1 MRYVH
6 LVGKKPKPN
15 AFEVALSELRKVV
28 PSDVPLTAF
37 SPAKTKHQTRIVTA
51 EFLWQN
57 ADSSWAW
64 EEPNGGLHG
73 VFSPEFIAQCGQVHE
88 ADTVRVQVDV
98 TPTACTVVQVVAGSY
113 RTLGEKE
120 RRERTRELR
129 RRHAAPPPP
138 KKITHHDASP
148 PPGVRRVVK
157 ATVTVVEKKR
167 IKWRAINGNE
177 TMASAT
183 TRAGEVAVGQI
194 INVVLEERSGS
205 LHFVDFVTHTLT
217 PREEQAPAS
226 LGELSI
232 DAMYTLEPGD
242 IVDAFLEFTGTPGQ
256 QDSGRDGKTRPAVF
270 IAKRGTTMLLRG
282 LTDGES
288 SYGQRSGNQAIR
300 DWQEAGLA
308 KPSVVQS
315 FDQEVDVVDVRVK
328 RGRPSSYDRRALN
341 LR

>member
-6 LVGKKPKPN
+6 LVGKKPTPN
-15 AFEVALSELRKVV
+15 AFEVALGELRKVV
-28 PSDVPLTAF
+28 PPDASPLPSL
-37 SPAKTKHQTRIVTA
+37 SPKTKHQTRIVTA
-51 EFLWQN
+51 EFLWPN
-57 ADSSWAW
+57 ADGSWAW

-73 VFSPEFIAQCGQVHE
+73 TFTPEFVAQCGHVHE
-88 ADTVRVQVDV
+88 TDSVRVQVDI
-98 TPTACTVVQVVAGSY
+98 TPTTCDVVQLVAGSF

-120 RRERTRELR
+120 RRERMRELR

-138 KKITHHDASP
+138 KKVTHHDAAP
-148 PPGVRRVVK
+148 PPGARRVVK
-157 ATVTVVEKKR
+157 ATVIAIEKKR
-167 IKWRAINGNE
+167 IKWLAVNGDE
-177 TMASAT
+177 SMTSAT
-183 TRAGEVAVGQI
+183 ARAKEVTVGQV
-194 INVVLEERSGS
+194 INVVLEDHAGTLR
-205 LHFVDFVTHTLT
+205 FVDFVAHTLI
-217 PREEQAPAS
+217 PRQEKPPAS

-270 IAKRGTTMLLRG
+270 IAKRGTTVLLRG

-300 DWQEAGLA
+300 DWQEASLA

-315 FDQEVDVVDVRVK
+315 FDQEVDVVDVWVK
-328 RGRPSSYDRRALN
+328 RGRLSSYDRRALG

>member
-1 MRYVH
+1 M
-6 LVGKKPKPN
+6 GKKPTPN
-15 AFEVALSELRKVV
+15 AFEVALGELRKVV
-28 PSDVPLTAF
+28 PPDASPLPAL
-37 SPAKTKHQTRIVTA
+37 SPKTKHQTRIVTA
-51 EFLWQN
+51 EFLWLT
-57 ADSSWAW
+57 ADGSWAW
-64 EEPNGGLHG
+64 EEPNGGLNG
-73 VFSPEFIAQCGQVHE
+73 TFTAEFVAQCGHVHE

-98 TPTACTVVQVVAGSY
+98 TPTTCDVVQLVAGSF

-120 RRERTRELR
+120 RRERVRELR

-138 KKITHHDASP
+138 KKITHHDAAP

-157 ATVTVVEKKR
+157 ATVTAIEKKR
-167 IKWRAINGNE
+167 ITWRAVNGDE
-177 TMASAT
+177 SMASAT
-183 TRAGEVAVGQI
+183 SRTSELTVGQV
-194 INVVLEERSGS
+194 INVVLEARSGT
-205 LHFVDFVTHTLT
+205 LHFVDFVAHTLT
-217 PREEQAPAS
+217 PREEKPPAP

-288 SYGQRSGNQAIR
+288 SYGQRSGNLAIR

-315 FDQEVDVVDVRVK
+315 FDQEVDVVDVWVK
-328 RGRPSSYDRRALN
+328 RGRLSSYDRRALG